1 MPPDKKMN
9 PMQIKSMAS
18 DIMGDDS
25 KKPVKMPTP
34 PPDDDMD
41 DDESADASGKI
52 SEQQAG
58 YLELEG
64 AQKDADCTKVQ
75 VDGGVSSNLG
85 CCNIFD
91 ANDGA
96 QSFSCGNCEYL
107 AGSTPEG
114 N

>member
-1 MPPDKKMN
+1 MADKKMN

-25 KKPVKMPTP
+25 KKPVKMPP
-34 PPDDDMD
+34 PIPDDDMD

-75 VDGGVSSNLG
+75 VQGGISKDKG
-85 CCNIFD
+85 CCSIIGPV
-91 ANDGA
+91 DGA
-96 QSFSCGNCEYL
+96 EYFNCGSCKYL
-107 AGSTPEG
+107 DASGVAGE
-114 N
+114 